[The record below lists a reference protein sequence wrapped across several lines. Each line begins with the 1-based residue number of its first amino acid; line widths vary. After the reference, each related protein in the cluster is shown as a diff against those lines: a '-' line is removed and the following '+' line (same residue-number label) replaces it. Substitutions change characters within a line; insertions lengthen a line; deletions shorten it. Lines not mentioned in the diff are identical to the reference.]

1 MKIFYIMRKPLCMA
15 DMKDF
20 KNILSGDYR
29 WISLS
34 KFFLD
39 MKIKFTYT

>member
-1 MKIFYIMRKPLCMA
+1 MRKMKIFYIMRKSSCMALA

-29 WISLS
+29 WIWVDNNLS
-34 KFFLD
+34 CN
-39 MKIKFTYT
+39 